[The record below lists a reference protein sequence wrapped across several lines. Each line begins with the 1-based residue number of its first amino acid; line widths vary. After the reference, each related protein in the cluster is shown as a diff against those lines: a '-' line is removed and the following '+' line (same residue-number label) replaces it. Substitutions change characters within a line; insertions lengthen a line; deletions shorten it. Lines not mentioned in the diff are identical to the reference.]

1 MITLFCNSF
10 NNKISNISKST
21 YYTKKRKISM
31 NFNIITLGCKVNQYE
46 SQAMREDLLRN
57 GFELAKPDSPADIT
71 VVNSCT
77 VTAVSDAKNRK
88 LINKIRRENPNT
100 IIVLTGCMP
109 QAFPDKQENFE
120 NCDIVLGN
128 AKRAELVPAI
138 YEYINTHM
146 KNIFITEHP
155 AKDEKFEDLSISSL
169 GEHTRAFVKIEDG
182 CNRFCSYCIIPYAR
196 GRVRSKSLES
206 LKAEVERI
214 AHNGYREVVLV
225 GINLSAYGQD
235 EGLNLADA
243 VECVCAQDGIE
254 RVRLGSVEPEQ
265 MDEPMIKRLAAQPKF
280 CPQFH
285 LSLQS
290 GCDNTLKA
298 MNRHYDTAEYSKI
311 VSDIRKTFDNS
322 SITTDVMVGFAGET
336 EEDFKA
342 SMDFVRQTGF
352 AKVHVFPYSRR
363 KGTVADK
370 APNQVAPNIKEE
382 RAKRMGELVAKSKA
396 EFLRTQTGKTEEVL
410 IERLRHGY
418 LEGYTKNY
426 TPVHII
432 CDNDSL
438 CGQIVNVKITKAED
452 DFCVGEII

>member
-1 MITLFCNSF
+1 
-10 NNKISNISKST
+10 
-21 YYTKKRKISM
+21 M

-46 SQAMREDLLRN
+46 SQAMCEDLLKN
-57 GFELAKPDSPADIT
+57 GFELAEPNTPADIT

-77 VTAVSDAKNRK
+77 VTSVSDAKNRK
-88 LINKIRRENPNT
+88 LINKIRRENPDG

-138 YEYINTHM
+138 CEYIENHM
-146 KNIFITEHP
+146 KNVFISPHP
-155 AKDEKFEDLSISSL
+155 VKNEQFEDLSISSL
-169 GEHTRAFVKIEDG
+169 GEHTRAFIKIEDG

-196 GRVRSKSLES
+196 GRVRSKSLEA
-206 LKAEVERI
+206 LKAEVKRI
-214 AHNGYREVVLV
+214 ADNGYREVVLV

-280 CPQFH
+280 CQQFH

-311 VSDIRKTFDNS
+311 VSNIRKTFDNS
-322 SITTDVMVGFAGET
+322 TITTDVMVGFAGET

-342 SMDFVRQTGF
+342 SMDFVKQTGF

-370 APNQVAPNIKEE
+370 APNQIAPNIKEQ
-382 RAKRMGELVAKSKA
+382 RAKEMGELVAKSRA
-396 EFLRTQTGKTEEVL
+396 EFLKTQVGMTESVL

-432 CDNDSL
+432 SDNDNL
-438 CGQIVNVKITKAED
+438 CGQIVNVKITSAED
-452 DFCVGEII
+452 DFCVGTIA

>member
-1 MITLFCNSF
+1 
-10 NNKISNISKST
+10 
-21 YYTKKRKISM
+21 M

-46 SQAMREDLLRN
+46 SQAMREDLIKN
-57 GFELAKPDSPADIT
+57 GFELAESGTPADIT

-77 VTAVSDAKNRK
+77 VTSVSDAKNRK
-88 LINKIRRENPNT
+88 LINKIRRENPDG

-138 YEYINTHM
+138 HEYINTHM
-146 KNIFITEHP
+146 KNVFITSHP
-155 AKDEKFEDLSISSL
+155 IKNEKFEDLSISSL
-169 GEHTRAFVKIEDG
+169 GEHTRAFIKIEDG
-182 CNRFCSYCIIPYAR
+182 CNRFCSYCIIPFAR
-196 GRVRSKSLES
+196 GRVRSKSLDA
-206 LKAEVERI
+206 LKTEVERI
-214 AHNGYREVVLV
+214 ANNGYREVVLV

-243 VECVCAQDGIE
+243 VECVCAQQGIE

-311 VSDIRKTFDNS
+311 VSNIRKTFDNS

-336 EEDFKA
+336 EEDFKD
-342 SMDFVRQTGF
+342 SMNFVKQTGF

-370 APNQVAPNIKEE
+370 APNQIAPNIKEQ
-382 RAKRMGELVAKSKA
+382 RAKEMGELVAESRA
-396 EFLRTQTGKTEEVL
+396 EFLKTQVGLTESVL

-432 CDNDSL
+432 SDDENL
-438 CGQIVNVKITKAED
+438 CGQIVNVKITSAAD
-452 DFCVGEII
+452 DFCTGTIV

>member
-1 MITLFCNSF
+1 
-10 NNKISNISKST
+10 
-21 YYTKKRKISM
+21 M

-88 LINKIRRENPNT
+88 LINKIRRENPDT

-138 YEYINTHM
+138 YEYIDTHM

-214 AHNGYREVVLV
+214 AHNGYKEVVLV

-243 VECVCAQDGIE
+243 VECVCSQEGIE

-336 EEDFKA
+336 EEDFKS

-382 RAKRMGELVAKSKA
+382 RAKRMGELVAESRA
-396 EFLRTQTGKTEEVL
+396 EFLRTQTGKTEKVL

-426 TPVHII
+426 TPVHIAS
-432 CDNDSL
+432 DNDSL
-438 CGQIVNVKITKAED
+438 CGQIVNVRITKAED

>member
-1 MITLFCNSF
+1 
-10 NNKISNISKST
+10 
-21 YYTKKRKISM
+21 M

-46 SQAMREDLLRN
+46 SQAMREDLLKN
-57 GFELAKPDSPADIT
+57 GFELAEPNTPADIT

-77 VTAVSDAKNRK
+77 VTSVSDAKNRK
-88 LINKIRRENPNT
+88 LINKIRRENPDG

-138 YEYINTHM
+138 CEYIENHM
-146 KNIFITEHP
+146 KNVFISPHP
-155 AKDEKFEDLSISSL
+155 VKNEQFEDLSISSL
-169 GEHTRAFVKIEDG
+169 GEHTRAFIKIEDG

-196 GRVRSKSLES
+196 GRVRSKSLEA
-206 LKAEVERI
+206 LKAEVKRI
-214 AHNGYREVVLV
+214 ADNGYREVVLV

-311 VSDIRKTFDNS
+311 VSNIRKTFDNS
-322 SITTDVMVGFAGET
+322 TITTDVMVGFAGET

-342 SMDFVRQTGF
+342 SMDFVKQTGF

-370 APNQVAPNIKEE
+370 APNQIAPNIKEQ
-382 RAKRMGELVAKSKA
+382 RAKEMGELVAKSRA
-396 EFLRTQTGKTEEVL
+396 EFLKTQVGMTESVL

-432 CDNDSL
+432 SDNDNL
-438 CGQIVNVKITKAED
+438 CGQIVNVKITSAED
-452 DFCVGEII
+452 DYCMGTVV

>member
-1 MITLFCNSF
+1 
-10 NNKISNISKST
+10 
-21 YYTKKRKISM
+21 M

-57 GFELAKPDSPADIT
+57 GFELAKPDSTADIT

-88 LINKIRRENPNT
+88 LINKIRRENPDT

-138 YEYINTHM
+138 YEYIDTHM

-214 AHNGYREVVLV
+214 AHNGYKEVVLV

-336 EEDFKA
+336 EEDFKS

-382 RAKRMGELVAKSKA
+382 RAKRMGELVAESRA

-426 TPVHII
+426 TPVHIAS
-432 CDNDSL
+432 DNDSL
-438 CGQIVNVKITKAED
+438 CGQIVNVRINKAED

>member
-1 MITLFCNSF
+1 
-10 NNKISNISKST
+10 
-21 YYTKKRKISM
+21 M

-46 SQAMREDLLRN
+46 SQAMREDLLKN
-57 GFELAKPDSPADIT
+57 GFVLAEPNQPADIT
-71 VVNSCT
+71 VINSCT
-77 VTAVSDAKNRK
+77 VTSVSDAKNRK
-88 LINKIRRENPNT
+88 LINKIRRENPDG

-109 QAFPDKQENFE
+109 QAFPDKTENFE

-138 YEYINTHM
+138 LEYIENHM
-146 KNIFITEHP
+146 KNIFITPHP
-155 AKDEKFEDLSISSL
+155 PKNEEFEDLSISSL
-169 GEHTRAFVKIEDG
+169 GEHTRAFIKIEDG

-196 GRVRSKSLES
+196 GRVRSKSLNA

-214 AHNGYREVVLV
+214 ALNGYKEVVLV

-298 MNRHYDTAEYSKI
+298 MNRHYDTAEYSNI
-311 VSDIRKTFDNS
+311 VSNIRKTFDNS

-342 SMDFVRQTGF
+342 SMDFVKQTGF

-370 APNQVAPNIKEE
+370 ATNHIAPNIKEQ
-382 RAKRMGELVAKSKA
+382 RAKEMGVLVAETRA
-396 EFLRTQTGKTEEVL
+396 EFLQSQVGRVELVL
-410 IERLRHGY
+410 VERLRHGY

-432 CDNDSL
+432 SEKEEL
-438 CGQIVNVKITKAED
+438 CGQIVSVEITSAED
-452 DFCVGEII
+452 DFCIGNIV

>member
-1 MITLFCNSF
+1 
-10 NNKISNISKST
+10 
-21 YYTKKRKISM
+21 M

-88 LINKIRRENPNT
+88 LINKIRRENPDT

-109 QAFPDKQENFE
+109 QAFPEKQENFE

-128 AKRAELVPAI
+128 AKRAELIPAI
-138 YEYINTHM
+138 YKYIDTHM

-155 AKDEKFEDLSISSL
+155 AKNEKFEDLSISSL

-206 LKAEVERI
+206 LKAEVQRI
-214 AHNGYREVVLV
+214 ANNGYKEVVLV

-235 EGLNLADA
+235 EGFNLADA
-243 VECVCAQDGIE
+243 VDCVCAQEGIE

-290 GCDNTLKA
+290 GCDSTLKS
-298 MNRHYDTAEYSKI
+298 MNRHYDTADYSKI

-336 EEDFKA
+336 EEDFKS

-363 KGTVADK
+363 KGTAADK
-370 APNQVAPNIKEE
+370 APNHVAPNIKEE
-382 RAKRMGELVAKSKA
+382 RAKRMGELVAKSRA
-396 EFLRTQTGKTEEVL
+396 EFLNTQTGRAEEVL
-410 IERLRHGY
+410 IERLRHGC

-426 TPVHII
+426 TPVHIFS
-432 CDNDSL
+432 DNDNL

-452 DFCVGEII
+452 DFCVGEIF